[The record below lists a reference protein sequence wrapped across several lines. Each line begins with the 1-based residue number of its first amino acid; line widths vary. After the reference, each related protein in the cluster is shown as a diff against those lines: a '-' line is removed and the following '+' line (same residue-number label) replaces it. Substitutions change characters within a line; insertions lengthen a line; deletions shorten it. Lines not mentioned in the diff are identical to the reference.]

1 VVTDANGNIAWSDL
15 TGADGKATGE
25 VVGWTQTADGA
36 TDASMNPYKVS
47 ASFAN
52 NPTPA
57 EASVDMGLSNVEMWI
72 QEIVTEFNW
81 TLALTIALIV
91 ALLLGVVLMIVA
103 RKE

>member
-1 VVTDANGNIAWSDL
+1 
-15 TGADGKATGE
+15 
-25 VVGWTQTADGA
+25 
-36 TDASMNPYKVS
+36 MNPYKVT
-47 ASFAN
+47 AKFDG
-52 NPTPA
+52 NPTIA
-57 EASVDMGLSNVEMWI
+57 EASVDMSQGNVDMWI